1 MFSSNF
7 KDRYV
12 EKNTRVKVYRNLL
25 NGLWSVLVWQSKHQ
39 FNNKVV
45 AHFNSVT
52 ISTNTTISPVKL
64 SLAGQARARREQT
77 RNVHAYL
84 VGGLVGVDRKVDLSK
99 AVRLSY
105 VPFVDDSFVVASGA
119 RETWD
124 SSECVYLHFEQGAAY
139 AFNHAD
145 IFIE

>member
-7 KDRYV
+7 KGRYV
-12 EKNTRVKVYRNLL
+12 EKNTRVKVYRNLI
-25 NGLWSVLVWQSKHQ
+25 NGLWSVLVWESKHQ

-52 ISTNTTISPVKL
+52 ISTCTSVSPVKL
-64 SLAGQARARREQT
+64 SLAGQARARRAQI

-84 VGGLVGVDRKVDLSK
+84 VGGLVGVDLKVDLSK

-105 VPFVDDSFVVASGA
+105 VPFIDESFVVASGT
-119 RETWD
+119 REAWD

-139 AFNHAD
+139 AFNQAD